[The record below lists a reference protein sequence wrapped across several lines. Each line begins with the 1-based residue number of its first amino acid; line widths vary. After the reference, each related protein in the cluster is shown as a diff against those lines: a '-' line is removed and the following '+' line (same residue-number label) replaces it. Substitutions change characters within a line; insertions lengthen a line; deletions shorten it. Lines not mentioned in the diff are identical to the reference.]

1 MEAGINHEL
10 DLLAEA
16 LHASVSLDDTDGRV
30 LGYSVQA
37 DDADPARVA
46 AILTRQVPAAVSARQ
61 RRYGVDHAT
70 DPVHLPADPEHGM
83 VARVCVPVRH
93 QHRTLA
99 LLWVLETTTALAP
112 DEVQIAVRTAARLA
126 DRLARTERPRPRATP
141 GELLRRLSRGEN
153 LTEDESISSVAP
165 HSLSITVAVPVLPS
179 RAGPAGWSVREVSEL
194 ERSLAALLRTNRAF
208 VAAYAEPDH
217 AAALHLTGPTD
228 NDNHALPPDAAWSDV
243 GLHALASAL
252 PAPTTPGILAPL
264 LKHDASGPML
274 LTTLETYLDLGGDAQ
289 RTATALHL
297 HRTTLYYRVHRS
309 AKLLRLDL
317 KDGMTRTQLHLELKR
332 LRLQRGGR
340 RIKQRVATV
349 VARSRPQPKESH
361 GPPAASVPVRMPLGR
376 PHWSGRADV
385 NLVCSGPSQMS
396 RARYWTPSSGSAT
409 YGSAGR

>member
-1 MEAGINHEL
+1 METGINHEL

-16 LHASVSLDDTDGRV
+16 LHASASLDDTDGRV

-61 RRYGVDHAT
+61 RRYGVDQAT
-70 DPVHLPADPEHGM
+70 EPVHLPADPEHGM

-99 LLWVLETTTALAP
+99 LLWVLETTTTLAP
-112 DEVQIAVRTAARLA
+112 EEVQIAVRTAARLA
-126 DRLARTERPRPRATP
+126 DRLASNERPRPRATP

-153 LTEDESISSVAP
+153 LTAGESISSAAP

-179 RAGPAGWSVREVSEL
+179 RAAPAGWSVSEVSEL

-217 AAALHLTGPTD
+217 AAVLYLTGPTD
-228 NDNHALPPDAAWSDV
+228 NDNHADNDADTVAELRRRVSTAIPTHPAVTGTAAANDLPTALARARDTARWSALDPALPPDAAWADV
-243 GLHALASAL
+243 GLHALARAL

-297 HRTTLYYRVHRS
+297 HRTTLYYRVHRA
-309 AKLLRLDL
+309 AKLLGLDL
-317 KDGMTRTQLHLELKR
+317 TDGMTRTQLHLELKR
-332 LRLQRGGR
+332 LRLQRG
-340 RIKQRVATV
+340 
-349 VARSRPQPKESH
+349 SKE
-361 GPPAASVPVRMPLGR
+361 
-376 PHWSGRADV
+376 
-385 NLVCSGPSQMS
+385 
-396 RARYWTPSSGSAT
+396 
-409 YGSAGR
+409 